1 MIVVTGAAGFI
12 GSYVARYLNEQ
23 GISDLVL
30 VDYFKNET
38 SENWKNLQA
47 VEKMDPSSLLAWI
60 SENNE
65 KIECII
71 HMGAITDTMATD
83 VDLVY
88 SHNTEYTK
96 ALWIF
101 CTHFRIP
108 FIYASSAATYGD
120 GAMGYEDDQER
131 IDELQPLN
139 LYAHSKQDFDLF
151 ALNNLT
157 PPNWHGLK
165 FFNVY
170 GPGESHKG
178 RMASVIYHAKNQI
191 LLGKKVSLF
200 KSYNEK
206 FKDGE
211 QLRDFVYVKD
221 IAKVIYWILK
231 KLPASGIYNLGT
243 GKARSFLDLARSV
256 FAAMDLEENIEFIE
270 MPHELRDKYQYF
282 TEAKMEKLRNAG
294 YEQEFTSLE
303 DGVRDYL
310 NTIL

>member
-38 SENWKNLQA
+38 SENWKNLQV
-47 VEKMDPSSLLAWI
+47 VERMDPSSLLAWI

-65 KIECII
+65 KIEYII

-101 CTHFRIP
+101 CTHFKIP

-151 ALNNLT
+151 ALSNLT

-231 KLPASGIYNLGT
+231 KLPESGIYNLGT

-270 MPHELRDKYQYF
+270 MPEELRDKYQYF

-294 YEQEFTSLE
+294 YEEEFTSLE

>member
-12 GSYVARYLNEQ
+12 GSYVAKYLNEQ

-38 SENWKNLQA
+38 SENWKNLQV

-65 KIECII
+65 KIEYII

-101 CTHFRIP
+101 CTHFKIP

-120 GAMGYEDDQER
+120 GTMGYEDDQER

-151 ALNNLT
+151 ALSNLT

-221 IAKVIYWILK
+221 IAKVIHWILK
-231 KLPASGIYNLGT
+231 KLPESGIYNLGT

-294 YEQEFTSLE
+294 YEEEFTSLE